1 MALLLKSLKGDIWKG
16 ESVDYPQIVFDSI
29 KDNPSY
35 LDNILS
41 QQLSEGNNWLLSIF
55 SEFVLSLWDTQI
67 FGDVLAR
74 VLAFFCVELQHER
87 FKEKRPVVTEI
98 GMKVRLNMGIGK
110 LDAHSHLDN
119 YELRDQSRQA
129 EVEHTA

>member
-55 SEFVLSLWDTQI
+55 SEFVLSLWDMQI

-87 FKEKRPVVTEI
+87 FGDKRPVAMNAATWVSTMVCHHLNVT
-98 GMKVRLNMGIGK
+98 N
-110 LDAHSHLDN
+110 
-119 YELRDQSRQA
+119 
-129 EVEHTA
+129 